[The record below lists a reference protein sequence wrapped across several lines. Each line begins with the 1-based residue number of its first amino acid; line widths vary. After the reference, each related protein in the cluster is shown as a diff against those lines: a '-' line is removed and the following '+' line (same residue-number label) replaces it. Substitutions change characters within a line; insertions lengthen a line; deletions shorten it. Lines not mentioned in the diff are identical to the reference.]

1 MDKNNFSVIFQDGPI
16 GRAFL
21 NYFKLKKYQPK
32 KIYYLYKK
40 KFLPKKMNLKMH
52 FNQNNYYPL
61 KFIKNKNIYE
71 LCVQIEAYFQFEK
84 NFIQNMYNFDL
95 LDFFKDQIIYI
106 PNEDVNSDL
115 LFNQIVK
122 SGENTFLN
130 TSNQIYKNILKTNK
144 NFYHIHP
151 GYLPLLR
158 GADGTLNSLLHSNS
172 YGVSFFKMTEKIDDG
187 DIFLRKKIEYQKF
200 KLEGYKNYNI
210 KDVYRIWFSFF
221 DPILRCSLLNEIIN
235 DSFNFEKINVINEKI
250 SYRSFLKNNDLKIVF
265 DKIFL

>member
-1 MDKNNFSVIFQDGPI
+1 
-16 GRAFL
+16 
-21 NYFKLKKYQPK
+21 
-32 KIYYLYKK
+32 
-40 KFLPKKMNLKMH
+40 
-52 FNQNNYYPL
+52 
-61 KFIKNKNIYE
+61 
-71 LCVQIEAYFQFEK
+71 
-84 NFIQNMYNFDL
+84 MYNFDL
-95 LDFFKDQIIYI
+95 LDFFKDQIVYI
-106 PNEDVNSDL
+106 PNDDVNSDL
-115 LFNQIVK
+115 LFNQIIK

-221 DPILRCSLLNEIIN
+221 DQ
-235 DSFNFEKINVINEKI
+235 F
-250 SYRSFLKNNDLKIVF
+250 
-265 DKIFL
+265 